1 VNAVTRRGRRTLV
14 VAGLAGVAACG
25 ASAVLV
31 RGLTGVPGLAV
42 DADWAR
48 FVDTH
53 RPPVVVGI
61 SEVLAVLGGAPVSI
75 AVAAAIAGLLWWRRG
90 LRTALAFVAA
100 AAVDEALVTALK
112 FLDQRPGPSGAVF
125 EDRGSFPSGHTAY
138 AAVIAVVLA
147 LTARRPA
154 LRVAA
159 LALIPVMALS
169 RTVVDAHWLT
179 DTAAGAACGAGVT
192 AVVVALLAPG
202 VEGGVRRP

>member
-1 VNAVTRRGRRTLV
+1 MIPLPRRGR
-14 VAGLAGVAACG
+14 VALGAAGIAGVAACS
-25 ASAVLV
+25 AAAVLV
-31 RGLTGVPGLAV
+31 RGLDGVPGLAI

-48 FVDTH
+48 FVDAH
-53 RPPVVVGI
+53 RDPLVVGA
-61 SEVLAVLGGAPVSI
+61 SQVLAALGGAPLSI
-75 AVAAAIAGLLWWRRG
+75 GVAAAVTALLWWRRG
-90 LRTALAFVAA
+90 LRSGIAFVAA

-112 FLDQRPGPSGAVF
+112 FFDQRPGPSGAVF

-147 LTARRPA
+147 LTTRRPV

-179 DTAAGAACGAGVT
+179 DTAAGAACGAGVA
-192 AVVVALLAPG
+192 AVVVALLAP
-202 VEGGVRRP
+202 RRP